1 MTPRTAEAYIS
12 YLTFSIKD
20 SPVILRVVKHTCSNA
35 VPYGENDLL
44 RV

>member
-20 SPVILRVVKHTCSNA
+20 SPVILRVVEAPTPTVGYA
-35 VPYGENDLL
+35 PRLGDI
-44 RV
+44 